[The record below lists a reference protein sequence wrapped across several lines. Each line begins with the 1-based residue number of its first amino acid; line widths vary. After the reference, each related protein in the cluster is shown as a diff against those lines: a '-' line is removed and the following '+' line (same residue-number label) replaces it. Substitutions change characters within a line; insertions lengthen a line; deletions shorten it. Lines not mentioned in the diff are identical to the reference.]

1 VALKVLLADD
11 SLTAQNMGKKI
22 LVDAGYNVMAVSNG
36 AAAVKKIAE
45 FKPDLAILDVYMP
58 GYTGLE
64 VCERIKNAP
73 ETSTI
78 PVLLTVG
85 KMEPFRPEDGNRVR
99 ADGVV
104 VKPFEA
110 SDLLAAVEKI
120 SAHLAPAAPAE
131 PAEYERTIKLT
142 MPLEQDAS
150 YAEWQ
155 ASATPHVEAEEAPPK
170 EAITVPEEM
179 AATPAAGMD
188 LLEPTPA
195 AQPERSTELLEEPA
209 AMVAAAE
216 AAAPAMESF
225 EVAPPFEAAP
235 MEAAPVEVAPA
246 EPVRVPT
253 EPIEIPAPQPE
264 LETFA
269 PEEPA
274 VAAPP
279 PAELELTGAAAVGEV
294 AIGHPEGFETT
305 LASEEPGA
313 APPAT
318 DSLLVT
324 DASEMAT
331 AFPTKF
337 GIEGAE
343 PIQVGIAA
351 EMPGLYADEQ
361 AAAEAAPSVEELPP
375 AEEMPP
381 AAAPEPDFEALV
393 AARLASEAAAEAAV
407 TEPVA
412 EEMPAPEAAAP
423 APSPEALAEEIER
436 DFAGLPVEAV
446 PLEEPMPVEVP
457 APVAEEVPAI
467 PTPEEEMAKEMA
479 AAAEVSA
486 SAAVSRAFAEGTEK
500 LDAAQI
506 AQIADIVQRVTER
519 LKAEMMTEIVR
530 ELENMRR

>member
-1 VALKVLLADD
+1 VALKILLADD

-22 LVDAGYNVMAVSNG
+22 LVDAGYDVVAVSNG
-36 AAAVKKIAE
+36 AAAVKKLPE
-45 FKPDLAILDVYMP
+45 VKPDLAILDVYMP

-85 KMEPFRPEDGNRVR
+85 KMEPFKPEDGNRVR

-120 SAHLAPAAPAE
+120 SAHLKPAAPAE
-131 PAEYERTIKLT
+131 PAEYERTIKMA

-155 ASATPHVEAEEAPPK
+155 ASATPHVEAEELPAK
-170 EAITVPEEM
+170 EVLTVPEEM

-188 LLEPTPA
+188 LLEPTPPSE
-195 AQPERSTELLEEPA
+195 PERSTELLEEPA

-235 MEAAPVEVAPA
+235 MEAAPMEVAPA

-253 EPIEIPAPQPE
+253 EPIEIPAPQHE
-264 LETFA
+264 LEVFETA
-269 PEEPA
+269 EPA

-305 LASEEPGA
+305 LAPEEPGA

-324 DASEMAT
+324 DATEMAT

-343 PIQVGIAA
+343 PIHVGIAA

-375 AEEMPP
+375 V
-381 AAAPEPDFEALV
+381 AAPEPDFEALV

-407 TEPVA
+407 AEPVA

-446 PLEEPMPVEVP
+446 PVEEPMPVEVP

-486 SAAVSRAFAEGTEK
+486 SAAVSRAFAEGTQK